1 MLGATHLAVGVGAA
15 LALIQPTTLG
25 ACFTATIGGA
35 VGGVLADVDAMKN
48 DGKLGSTQV
57 QGFATIL
64 TVSILILDS
73 VLKTGVWAEIAKRS
87 QEVLTAGCILFGVL
101 WIVGYF
107 SNHRSFTHS
116 LGGMCLFTWA
126 VSLFCPSMSMSFLAG
141 YGSHLVLDL
150 LNRRPLKL
158 FYPLERGFCFHVFYS
173 NREANTLCFY
183 AGCLL
188 SAYYIIRL
196 WLPL

>member
-15 LALIQPTTLG
+15 LALTQPTTLES
-25 ACFTATIGGA
+25 CFTATIGGA

-48 DGKLGSTQV
+48 DGKFGSTQV
-57 QGFATIL
+57 QGFAVLLTI
-64 TVSILILDS
+64 SILILDS
-73 VLKTGVWAEIAKRS
+73 ILKTGVCAGIAKRS
-87 QEVLTAGCILFGVL
+87 DEALAAGGILFGVL

-116 LGGMCLFTWA
+116 LGGMCLFTCA
-126 VSLFCPSMSMSFLAG
+126 VSLICPSMSMCFLAG
-141 YGSHLVLDL
+141 YGSHIVLDL
-150 LNRRPLKL
+150 LNKRPLKL
-158 FYPLERGFCFHVFYS
+158 FYPLDRGICFRVFYS

-188 SAYYIIRL
+188 SAYYIVRL